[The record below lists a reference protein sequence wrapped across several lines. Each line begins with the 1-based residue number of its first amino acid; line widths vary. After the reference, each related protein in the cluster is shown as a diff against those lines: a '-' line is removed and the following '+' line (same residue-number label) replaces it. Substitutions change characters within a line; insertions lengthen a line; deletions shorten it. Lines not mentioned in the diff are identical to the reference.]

1 MSSGIFRMAVD
12 TPNALRRQNEKPSF
26 FPMMLSFR

>member
-1 MSSGIFRMAVD
+1 MALGIFRIAVD
-12 TPNALRRQNEKPSF
+12 TPNGLHQQNEKPSF